1 MNGAAHISGIQ
12 VMLMENERRE
22 KLAKYFESFCDK
34 YSGVEAVFGSNR
46 AEITN
51 GFLDETKEYDNLHE
65 AVMNWEPNQAL
76 HITLEGKYILG
87 QVKPFNECSNKIF
100 DISALKYFN

>member
-1 MNGAAHISGIQ
+1 MKGSAHISGIQ

-22 KLAKYFESFCDK
+22 KLAKYFESFCNK

-51 GFLDETKEYDNLHE
+51 GFLDETKEYDNLRE
-65 AVMNWEPNQAL
+65 AVMNWEQNQAM